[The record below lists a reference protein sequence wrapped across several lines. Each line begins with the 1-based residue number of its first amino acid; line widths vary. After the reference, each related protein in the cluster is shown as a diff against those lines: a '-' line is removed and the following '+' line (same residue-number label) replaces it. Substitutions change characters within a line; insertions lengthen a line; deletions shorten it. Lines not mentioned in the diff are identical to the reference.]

1 MRTAMADAEVGDD
14 WFGDDPTVNRLQDR
28 AAEVTGKEA
37 ALYVPTGTMANQIGI
52 RLHVHGSGHLV
63 AATSGAHVASTELM
77 TSAVLSGIT
86 FRTGD
91 PGPRAWMT
99 ADLAREL
106 VEAEDP
112 YDVEVVDLIAVE
124 NTVGHAGGTV
134 MPVEELR
141 AIRKVADDNDLPIH
155 LDGARIFNA
164 AVAAGVDVTE
174 YTREV
179 DTMMFCVSK
188 GLGAPIGSL
197 VCGTREDIREAR
209 RLKILFGGAWRQAGI
224 MAAAGLIALE
234 EGPKRLH
241 EDHARARRLAEG
253 VAEILPGSV
262 DPAMVETNMVF
273 VDTEAVGLAPLDA
286 IERLRDLGV
295 GATLVS
301 GKVRMVTH
309 VDVDDDG
316 RRPRPG
322 CMANHRRDR
331 CQRPQRRRDGPVH
344 EELPRGDRRPD
355 PAGAAAGE
363 VVAGAALR
371 PDPEVRRDRLGP
383 GGLGSRGAPVHADVR
398 RAAGAAARDGRR
410 RHALRHRVDHAR
422 QHLGGRLVQDP
433 PGDGE
438 AHGRGEVGHRA
449 LRARLHVGPL
459 PAGDVRRR
467 RAGRME
473 EPRRGPD
480 ARSTA
485 GRCDS
490 WCPSATRGRA
500 RSG

>member
-1 MRTAMADAEVGDD
+1 MRTAMAGAEVGDD

-134 MPVEELR
+134 MPVEEIR

-174 YTREV
+174 YTREA

-241 EDHARARRLAEG
+241 LDHERARRLAEA
-253 VAEILPGSV
+253 VAEILPNSV
-262 DPAMVETNMVF
+262 DPAMVETNMVYA
-273 VDTEAVGLAPLDA
+273 DTEAVGLAPLDA

-295 GATLVS
+295 GATFVS

-316 RRPRPG
+316 LALALDAWRTIAETMPKTT
-322 CMANHRRDR
+322 
-331 CQRPQRRRDGPVH
+331 
-344 EELPRGDRRPD
+344 EE
-355 PAGAAAGE
+355 
-363 VVAGAALR
+363 
-371 PDPEVRRDRLGP
+371 
-383 GGLGSRGAPVHADVR
+383 
-398 RAAGAAARDGRR
+398 
-410 RHALRHRVDHAR
+410 
-422 QHLGGRLVQDP
+422 
-433 PGDGE
+433 
-438 AHGRGEVGHRA
+438 
-449 LRARLHVGPL
+449 
-459 PAGDVRRR
+459 
-467 RAGRME
+467 
-473 EPRRGPD
+473 
-480 ARSTA
+480 T
-485 GRCDS
+485 
-490 WCPSATRGRA
+490 
-500 RSG
+500 